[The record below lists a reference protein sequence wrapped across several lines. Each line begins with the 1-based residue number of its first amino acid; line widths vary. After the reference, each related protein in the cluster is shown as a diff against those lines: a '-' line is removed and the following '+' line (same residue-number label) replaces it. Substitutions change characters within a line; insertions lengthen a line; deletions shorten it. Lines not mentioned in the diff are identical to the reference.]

1 MYGHS
6 LSVRKVLQYSSEVED
21 VEADEV
27 EKKLKLYDRLGDLCC
42 SLRAYTAAVKF
53 YGQQVRLCYSH
64 RKVYMCGL
72 TTLSLSL
79 SLSVPF
85 FLHGSLIWPQLK
97 AESQQNSHQSTSL

>member
-64 RKVYMCGL
+64 CKVYMCGL

-79 SLSVPF
+79 SLSLSMYMYLSSYTV
-85 FLHGSLIWPQLK
+85 
-97 AESQQNSHQSTSL
+97 A